1 MKVEKFR
8 DRKNSVNT
16 IKADREKR
24 QQHPVVAMDSSSVE
38 EQPASTALRNKP
50 QPRDR
55 EKGERKKKGGN
66 SRDSET
72 FDRNVSKPGSMSND
86 NLDSLLHLK
95 RALIKHDQSQVPGNN
110 NNQKR
115 ISNLI
120 FSSIDLVS

>member
-24 QQHPVVAMDSSSVE
+24 QQHPVVAMDSSSVG
-38 EQPASTALRNKP
+38 EQPVSTPLHNKL
-50 QPRDR
+50 QARDR
-55 EKGERKKKGGN
+55 ESGERKKKGGN
-66 SRDSET
+66 IRDSDS
-72 FDRNVSKPGSMSND
+72 FDQNGPKPGLMSND

-110 NNQKR
+110 HNQR
-115 ISNLI
+115 VSVIS
-120 FSSIDLVS
+120 S